1 MLSFIET
8 QFPISKL
15 SKESYKERK
24 GSQGQSLTGLGKWWG
39 RKPLILVR
47 AVLLGLLLPA
57 TDQPQRD
64 REIFLKLLG
73 MDEDGLW
80 SRKGRSIPLSVVI
93 AHLTPRER
101 EHWLTPVEDS
111 IGYEY
116 RAALTRKERDEIQRV
131 VLARLSYDEKLD
143 YCDLAEK
150 APPLHLDD
158 WAEINSYLG
167 THATH
172 LAELVRELGQQRFGH
187 TPRIGDAF
195 SGGGSIP
202 FEAARMGCDTYASD
216 LNPVAA
222 FLTWA
227 SLNLI
232 GGGEEVAADIR
243 RAQKRMYTAVDRR
256 VQQLGIEQNE
266 QGWRADTYLYC
277 VETRCPECAWIVP
290 LAPSW
295 VVAERAQQVVARL
308 EADEINQRFD
318 IVIEAGASGEVLR
331 TARETGTIKDSAL
344 ICPYCQQRTPISMLR
359 SDAQGGLRL
368 WESDDLVPRPDDVYQ
383 ERLYCIRWE
392 ETYNNERGEPRTRRH
407 YRAPDDHD
415 LAREVQT
422 LTLLCANLRKWQEQ
436 AYISVRRIMPGDKT
450 DEPIRTRGWTFWH
463 HMFTPR
469 ELLVHGFLLQE
480 AFEGNYTNNARAA
493 ALLSLGRCIDYNS
506 KLSRWNPSKDH
517 INPASTNPALNTLY
531 NFGSRSFA
539 ALHDSWFLNI
549 EPAQIFPT
557 HTTSVSDARSVRAEC
572 DIWVTDPPYADA
584 IVYHEL
590 SEYFLS
596 WYNGLLLQLF
606 PHWYADSKRALAV
619 AGLDITFRKSMV
631 ECYRNLAEHMPDDG
645 YQVVMFTHQGVDVWS
660 DLTLIMWASGLR
672 VAAAWNIATETD
684 SALKEGNYVQG
695 TVLLVLQ
702 KQISDE
708 TAFTD
713 ELVGQV
719 EEEVKAQLKSMRD
732 LEDKEEPNFSD
743 NDYQLAAYAAAI
755 RVLTRYK
762 NIEDIDIAYEL
773 SKERKR
779 KDESPISR
787 LIADAVKVAADF
799 LVPTGFDSFV
809 WKTLTPEE
817 RFYLKGLDLGSH
829 REYRAGVYQE
839 LARGFGLREYTHL
852 LSSGKANQTRLK
864 TATEFGAKMLGDSAF
879 GKSLVRHALFAIRET
894 VRSEA
899 ADVGKRWLRDEVAD
913 YWNHRKTLIEILR
926 YLSNTGFTMPEQW
939 KQDAEAARLLTGALE
954 NDH

>member
-1 MLSFIET
+1 MQSFIET

-47 AVLLGLLLPA
+47 AVLLGILLPA
-57 TDQPQRD
+57 TEQPKRD
-64 REIFLKLLG
+64 REIFLKLLS

-80 SRKGRSIPLSVVI
+80 SRKGRSIPLSVV
-93 AHLTPRER
+93 AVHLTPRER
-101 EHWLTPVEDS
+101 ERWLTPTDTAGVF
-111 IGYEY
+111 GYK
-116 RAALTRKERDEIQRV
+116 AALTRKEREEIQRV
-131 VLARLSYDEKLD
+131 VFARLSYDEKLD

-150 APPLHLDD
+150 APPLPLDA
-158 WAEINSYLG
+158 WAEINAYLG

-172 LAELVRELGQQRFGH
+172 LAGLVDELGQRRFGH
-187 TPRIGDAF
+187 TPRVGDAF
-195 SGGGSIP
+195 CGGGSIP
-202 FEAARMGCDTYASD
+202 FEAARLGCDTYGSD

-227 SLNLI
+227 SLNLL
-232 GGGEEVAADIR
+232 GGGEEIAAEIHH
-243 RAQKRMYTAVDRR
+243 AQQRIYTAVDRR
-256 VQQLGIEQNE
+256 IQQLGIEQNE

-277 VETRCPECAWIVP
+277 AETRCPECGWTVP

-295 VVAERAQQVVARL
+295 VIAERAQQVIARL
-308 EADEINQRFD
+308 KPDETRQCFEILIESGASVESLQAAR
-318 IVIEAGASGEVLR
+318 EAGTV
-331 TARETGTIKDSAL
+331 KDSAL
-344 ICPYCQQRTPISMLR
+344 MCPHCHQHTPMAMLR
-359 SDAQGGLRL
+359 SGLRL
-368 WESDDLVPRPDDVYQ
+368 WEHDDLIPRPNDVFQ
-383 ERLYCIRWE
+383 ERLYCVRWE
-392 ETYNNERGEPRTRRH
+392 ETYENTRGELRTRRH
-407 YRAPDDHD
+407 YHAPDGDD
-415 LAREVQT
+415 LAREAQT
-422 LTLLCANLRKWQEQ
+422 LTLLCANIQCWQEQ
-436 AYISVRRIMPGDKT
+436 GYIPTRRIMPGSET
-450 DEPIRTRGWTFWH
+450 SRPVRERGWAYWH
-463 HMFTPR
+463 HLFTPR

-480 AFEGNYTNNARAA
+480 AFEGNYTTNARST
-493 ALLSLGRCIDYNS
+493 ALLALGRCIDFNS
-506 KLSRWNPSKDH
+506 KLARWNPSTDK
-517 INPASTNPALNTLY
+517 ISPASTNPAFNTLF
-531 NFGSRSFA
+531 NFGSRSFT
-539 ALHDSWFLNI
+539 ALENSWYLNI
-549 EPAQIFPT
+549 QPSEI
-557 HTTSVSDARSVRAEC
+557 TTARTVTTEDARNVRVEC
-572 DIWVTDPPYADA
+572 DVWITDPPYADA

-606 PHWYADSKRALAV
+606 PEWYGDSKRALAV
-619 AGLDITFRKSMV
+619 AGLDLAFRKSMV
-631 ECYRNLAEHMPDDG
+631 ECYRNLAEHMSDDG
-645 YQVVMFTHQGVDVWS
+645 YQVVMFTHQGVDVWN

-672 VAAAWNIATETD
+672 VAAAWTISTETD

-695 TVLLVLQ
+695 TVLLVLR
-702 KQISDE
+702 KQTSDE

-719 EEEVKAQLKSMRD
+719 EEEVKSQLASMLA

-773 SKERKR
+773 AKERKR
-779 KDESPISR
+779 RDESPIAR
-787 LIADAVKVAADF
+787 LIADAVKVACDF
-799 LVPTGFDSFV
+799 LVPTGFDAFI

-852 LSSGKANQTRLK
+852 LASGKANQTRLK
-864 TATEFGAKMLGDSAF
+864 TATEFGVKMLGDAGF

-894 VRSEA
+894 VRA
-899 ADVGKRWLRDEVAD
+899 DTVDVGKRWLRDEVAD
-913 YWNHRKTLIEILR
+913 YWSQRKTLIEVLR
-926 YLSNTGFTMPEQW
+926 YLSNTGYTMPEHW
-939 KQDAEAARLLTGALE
+939 KNDAEAARLLAGALE